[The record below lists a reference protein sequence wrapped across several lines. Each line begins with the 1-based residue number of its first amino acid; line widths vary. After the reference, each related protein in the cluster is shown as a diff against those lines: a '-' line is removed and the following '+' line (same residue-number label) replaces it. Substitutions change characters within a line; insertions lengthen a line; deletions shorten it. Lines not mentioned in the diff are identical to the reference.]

1 MLIMPRALWP
11 IVSDCHLPVNKFM
24 EEAKKMIEHNK
35 KAYKT
40 LEFPNATGSTSPPPE
55 IFEPS
60 NQ

>member
-1 MLIMPRALWP
+1 
-11 IVSDCHLPVNKFM
+11 M